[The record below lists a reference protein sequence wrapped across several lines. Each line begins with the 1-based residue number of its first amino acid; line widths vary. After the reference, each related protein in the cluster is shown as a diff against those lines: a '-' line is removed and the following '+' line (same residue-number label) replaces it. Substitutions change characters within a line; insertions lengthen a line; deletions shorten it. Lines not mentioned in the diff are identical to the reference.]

1 MSEFT
6 FSIKKP
12 DEEIK
17 PKVDDNDEGDDGAGD
32 DGANPEEESTATFK
46 ALVQLEVC
54 LIIVIIIINKIII
67 HINIIIYS
75 NIYLIYLTES

>member
-12 DEEIK
+12 DEETK
-17 PKVDDNDEGDDGAGD
+17 PKVEEEEEDGGD

-46 ALVQLEVC
+46 ALVQLDVSTYV
-54 LIIVIIIINKIII
+54 LIFM
-67 HINIIIYS
+67 
-75 NIYLIYLTES
+75 L